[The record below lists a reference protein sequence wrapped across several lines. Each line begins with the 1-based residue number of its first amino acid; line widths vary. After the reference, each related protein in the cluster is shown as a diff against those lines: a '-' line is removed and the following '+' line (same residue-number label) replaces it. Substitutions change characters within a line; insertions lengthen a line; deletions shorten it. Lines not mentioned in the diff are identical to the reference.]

1 MDSLNNNVV
10 KDSHVAKDCKL
21 EDVLKMV
28 IVGKGRE
35 MNQEVELEEL
45 LLSKDVSINKSL
57 PNYLLSK
64 ASVILLYVF
73 ANKFTTDS

>member
-1 MDSLNNNVV
+1 
-10 KDSHVAKDCKL
+10 
-21 EDVLKMV
+21 
-28 IVGKGRE
+28 
-35 MNQEVELEEL
+35 MNQGVELEEW

-73 ANKFTTDS
+73 ANKLTSDS

>member
-1 MDSLNNNVV
+1 MTVRGALLAKEVV
-10 KDSHVAKDCKL
+10 SAMKQL
-21 EDVLKMV
+21 IL
-28 IVGKGRE
+28 GKGRE
-35 MNQEVELEEL
+35 MNQGVELEE
-45 LLSKDVSINKSL
+45 DVLINKSL